1 MTNSHMGIMCFAG
14 SIRGAIAFG
23 LAISIDASS
32 VVNKNVMLFTT
43 LILVFFTTIVFGAL
57 MPLVV
62 AFFKKRAHKTS
73 LSKSTIEDIEEEITE
88 KYTIARYEDGNRL
101 NRSHNED
108 SIIRSCW
115 TQIDNK
121 YFKPFLIEDWPNV
134 KKDHNDISV
143 KIINLFNEHQ
153 RQKIE
158 KRKSTHSIVSLEEN
172 PNPNTENLISDQ

>member
-1 MTNSHMGIMCFAG
+1 MTKSHMGLMCFAG

-23 LAISIDASS
+23 LAISINASS
-32 VVNKNVMLFTT
+32 VINKNVMIFTT

-62 AFFKKRAHKTS
+62 RFFKKRTHRSPMNRS
-73 LSKSTIEDIEEEITE
+73 LDGHDEIIE
-88 KYTIARYEDGNRL
+88 KYTIARYEDANRL
-101 NRSHNED
+101 NMSHNED

-134 KKDHNDISV
+134 KKDHNAISV

-153 RQKIE
+153 KE
-158 KRKSTHSIVSLEEN
+158 KFEKNKSTQCIILLEEN
-172 PNPNTENLISDQ
+172 HNPNTDNLISNQ